1 MSPRMWKSRSTLRR
15 RKLRRALRRGAMLY
29 LVLLFVVIFLALT
42 ALSVDVAYM
51 HLTRTQLRAATDA
64 AARAGGE
71 ALSREQST
79 SAAREAAKE
88 FAAANL
94 VAGEPLL
101 LADEDIVFGHS
112 TPQLDGAW
120 EFVAGGTPTNSLQV
134 HGRRTQGSLS
144 GPVGL
149 FFGRVFDVYQFEPVQ
164 AANVVKL
171 DRDICLVIDRS
182 SSMKLSL
189 SSTAQTI
196 SSSDPRFGQ
205 PPYYPDSRWAAATA
219 AVNVFVDTLGT
230 TPAEEQCSLVSF
242 ASDYSWG
249 GVNNVAASRDQNLT
263 FDPLPVKSA
272 AHSFDSK
279 VFNGMTNPAAG
290 LDLAIAELTNP
301 SRARPYAGKTIV
313 LLTDGFRTAGNDPV
327 PLADSAA
334 DQNIVIH
341 TVTFG
346 ANFNQAEMIA
356 VAEATGGKH
365 YHAPNAQELSNIF
378 REIAASSIV
387 VLTK

>member
-1 MSPRMWKSRSTLRR
+1 
-15 RKLRRALRRGAMLY
+15 MLY
-29 LVLLFVVIFLALT
+29 LIVLFVVIFLALT

-71 ALSREQST
+71 ALSRVQST
-79 SAAREAAKE
+79 TAARDAAKS

-112 TPQLDGAW
+112 TPQQDGSW
-120 EFVAGGTPTNSLQV
+120 SFVSGGRPTNSLQV
-134 HGRRTQGSLS
+134 QGRRTQGSLS

-149 FFGRVFDVYQFEPVQ
+149 FFGRVFNVYQFEPVQ
-164 AANVVKL
+164 NATVVKL

-182 SSMKLSL
+182 SSMKLGL

-196 SSSDPRFGQ
+196 SSSDPRFAQ

-219 AVNVFVDTLGT
+219 AVNVFVDTLAE
-230 TPAEEQCSLVSF
+230 TPAQEQCALVSF

-249 GVNNVAASRDQNLT
+249 GVNNTASSLDQGLT
-263 FDPLPVKSA
+263 FDAAAVKA
-272 AHSFDSK
+272 AGHSFDSI
-279 VFNGMTNPAAG
+279 VFNGMTNTAAG
-290 LDLAIAELTNP
+290 LNAGIAELSHP
-301 SRARPYAGKTIV
+301 SRARPYAGKTLV
-313 LLTDGFRTAGNDPV
+313 FLTDGFRTQGNDPL
-327 PLADSAA
+327 PLAEAAA

-346 ANFNQAEMIA
+346 ANFDQTEMIV
-356 VAEATGGKH
+356 VAEATGGEH

-378 REIAASSIV
+378 REIAAATIV